1 MQLKSAIFI
10 NPREYWKHEAF
21 DFTNWLAEKENL
33 TALSTAV
40 GMKLELVGTE
50 QSVGDF
56 RADITCKESD
66 TDNVVIIENQLEQS
80 DHNHLGQ
87 LITYCA
93 GFQCQRFIWISPSFR
108 EEHIAAVEWLN
119 NNTSTGCFFF
129 AVEVQLLKV
138 TDTEIAIPYFRTVV
152 KPNEWLKR
160 ATKSVTALK
169 ESDKLRIAFW
179 EQFKDYALQ
188 QKGVPFKLQK
198 PLAQNWTNIA
208 IGKSNIYISLIIS
221 SKVLKAALTLD
232 GDKAKE
238 QFEYLFMNIKDEANA
253 VIGTQLLWLRKDDCK
268 SCAIQLTTPADYADQ
283 DDWQNQFAWLYK
295 NAVKLYD
302 FFSVKVKTM
311 PF

>member
-1 MQLKSAIFI
+1 MQLKSATFI
-10 NPREYWKHEAF
+10 NPREYWKHEAL

-33 TALSTAV
+33 IALEAAV
-40 GMKLELVGTE
+40 GMELELIGTE

-56 RADITCKESD
+56 RADITCKESH

-93 GFQCQRFIWISPSFR
+93 GLQCHRFIWISPSFR

-119 NNTSTGCFFF
+119 NNTSTGCCFF

-138 TDTEIAIPYFRTVV
+138 DDEDIAIPYFRTVV
-152 KPNEWLKR
+152 KPNGWLKR

-179 EQFKDYALQ
+179 EQFRDYALQ

-238 QFEYLFMNIKDEANA
+238 QFEYLYTNIKDEATA
-253 VIGTQLLWLRKDDCK
+253 AIGTGLSWLRKDDCK
-268 SCAIQLTTPADYADQ
+268 SCAIQLTTPADYTDQ

-295 NAVKLYD
+295 NAVRLYD